1 MELLHN
7 HLDGNIAARIYR
19 SYVKWE
25 RKLQVWQ
32 LQVAS
37 YMTRREAALLL
48 FTSLSGEAEELENCD
63 LKQVNSS
70 TGIEYIQEQLKAG
83 LQTKLV
89 YEKRKLLSDHETIV
103 RQNGESIR
111 AHANRYRRTERALAS
126 VGVNVEGMYDE
137 EARGNRLLERARLS
151 PENQRLA
158 LIGSRYSLN
167 FTAILESLCMSFPE
181 HKPPPALFGK
191 DGNLIRAFT
200 KSPSASSS
208 SSSLSSMSTASSYKS
223 DRSGISKGKGKFKP
237 RQAYAAEHQEL
248 ETVDEG
254 AENNEEE
261 DTPENEGD
269 RNDDAAEE
277 EQDNNPDEEAE
288 DGLDLGGVAE
298 VLTVAA
304 KKLQPLTLGRKF
316 SGTRSIADRKR
327 S

>member
-1 MELLHN
+1 
-7 HLDGNIAARIYR
+7 
-19 SYVKWE
+19 
-25 RKLQVWQ
+25 
-32 LQVAS
+32 
-37 YMTRREAALLL
+37 
-48 FTSLSGEAEELENCD
+48 
-63 LKQVNSS
+63 
-70 TGIEYIQEQLKAG
+70 
-83 LQTKLV
+83 
-89 YEKRKLLSDHETIV
+89 
-103 RQNGESIR
+103 
-111 AHANRYRRTERALAS
+111 
-126 VGVNVEGMYDE
+126 MYDE

-151 PENQRLA
+151 PEHQRLA

-191 DGNLIRAFT
+191 DGNPTRAFT

-248 ETVDEG
+248 ETADEG
-254 AENNEEE
+254 AENNEEK

-269 RNDDAAEE
+269 GNDDAAEE
-277 EQDNNPDEEAE
+277 EQDDNPDEEAE
-288 DGLDLGGVAE
+288 DELDLGGVAE

-304 KKLQPLTLGRKF
+304 KKLQSLTLGRKF

-327 S
+327 SSHCSACGEVGHWAGDAEYSKLPRVVASRRARTHRKAVVRARRNRSRPKRCILHRASQRHIEEHTREDCGLNTMQSIRRD